1 MDDGL
6 LTSCPLHYRMPLR
19 PPRSRSAEPSE
30 SSPTVVSTSI
40 SMISTLYNIPVF
52 NALEYG
58 QRMKDSKGSTS
69 ANPLFLYLRLLDLSS
84 DQLRDVVH
92 ARARRRFNRGLK
104 RKPMGLIK
112 KLRKAKQ
119 EAKPNEKPDLVKT
132 HLRDMI
138 VVPEMIGS
146 VIGIYSGKEFNQV
159 EIKPEMVGHYLGE
172 FSIS

>member
-1 MDDGL
+1 MSYIELKKKRAFRKFSYRGIDLDQYVHL
-6 LTSCPLHYRMPLR
+6 EQLTLDNRL
-19 PPRSRSAEPSE
+19 
-30 SSPTVVSTSI
+30 T
-40 SMISTLYNIPVF
+40 N
-52 NALEYG
+52 
-58 QRMKDSKGSTS
+58 D
-69 ANPLFLYLRLLDLSS
+69 RLLDLSS
-84 DQLRDVVH
+84 EQLRDVVH

-104 RKPMGLIK
+104 RGPLRLIK